1 MSKDI
6 LTALRH
12 PAAGLGAAGFVDVE
26 QAVLECPISDEISW
40 RCAIVREPDED
51 PWFGEIMVGIWV
63 PDLRPTLRFGWPKRC
78 DPGIYTRNL
87 FDLADSRGRSVG
99 SGYYGSRF
107 RRGGFFRVRGDEE
120 VEALVA
126 ADLGKMIGRVAIPWF
141 DRLRTVSAAA
151 ENMDTW
157 LTSLPSGKAPI
168 DWAHLG
174 ALWRYAGDTGR
185 AARAWR
191 TSASMGREYARY
203 ADHLRSCLENM

>member
-87 FDLADSRGRSVG
+87 FDLADSRGA
-99 SGYYGSRF
+99 
-107 RRGGFFRVRGDEE
+107 
-120 VEALVA
+120 ALGRA
-126 ADLGKMIGRVAIPWF
+126 TTGRVSGEVDSSVCEATRRWR
-141 DRLRTVSAAA
+141 RLSPP
-151 ENMDTW
+151 TW
-157 LTSLPSGKAPI
+157 
-168 DWAHLG
+168 
-174 ALWRYAGDTGR
+174 
-185 AARAWR
+185 AR
-191 TSASMGREYARY
+191 
-203 ADHLRSCLENM
+203 